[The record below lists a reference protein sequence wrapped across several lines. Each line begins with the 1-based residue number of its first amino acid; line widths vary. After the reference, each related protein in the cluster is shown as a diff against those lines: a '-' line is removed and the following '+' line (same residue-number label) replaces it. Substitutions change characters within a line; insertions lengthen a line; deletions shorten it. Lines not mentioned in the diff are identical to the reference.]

1 VLIVTTWLWGAAY
14 GEHYV
19 RRLAKAVHRNLN
31 EAHRFI
37 ALTDAP
43 RHLPG
48 IEQYLIPN
56 IEMTRTKGCFVRLQ
70 LFSPSFHHLLNIA
83 PGDRIANLDLD
94 LVVTGPLDP
103 LFDRQDD
110 FTILQEINTTN
121 PCPFNGSAWML
132 KAGARPDV
140 WWDFS
145 LENYAKY
152 KVPFHAFPD
161 DQGWFCALMP
171 DAGAWGPE
179 QGVYGFKKAG
189 WPSGDALPDGARIV
203 AFPGWRDP
211 AKFEHLDWVKKN
223 WRD

>member
-1 VLIVTTWLWGAAY
+1 
-14 GEHYV
+14 
-19 RRLAKAVHRNLN
+19 
-31 EAHRFI
+31 
-37 ALTDAP
+37 
-43 RHLPG
+43 
-48 IEQYLIPN
+48 
-56 IEMTRTKGCFVRLQ
+56 MTKTKGCFVRLQ

-103 LFDRQDD
+103 LFDRKDD
-110 FTILQEINTTN
+110 FTILQGINTTN
-121 PCPFNGSAWML
+121 PCPFNGSIWML

-189 WPSGDALPDGARIV
+189 WPSGDALPDGARVV
-203 AFPGWRDP
+203 AFPRLARSCEIRASELGQGRTGETEMAIRISEGHDKMILNMMSGS
-211 AKFEHLDWVKKN
+211 A
-223 WRD
+223 